1 MQLKHVCKM
10 VLETMKPQLI
20 HIAARVSFREGG
32 GICPP
37 WLLLAPLD
45 MLRILFYMYQL

>member
-10 VLETMKPQLI
+10 ALEAMKPQLI

-37 WLLLAPLD
+37 GFCLYPLD
-45 MLRILFYMYQL
+45 MLRVLFYMYQL